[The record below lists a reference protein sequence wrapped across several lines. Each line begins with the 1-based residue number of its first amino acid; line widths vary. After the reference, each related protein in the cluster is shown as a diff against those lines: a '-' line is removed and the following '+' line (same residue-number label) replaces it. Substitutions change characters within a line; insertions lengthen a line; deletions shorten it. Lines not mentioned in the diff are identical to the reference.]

1 MIWIG
6 GRIVPDEAMT
16 IPAADRVC
24 EHGIGL
30 FETLRTW
37 DGVAKLLPRHRAR
50 MIRSAADLGLPLV
63 PTALPDPEAVARL
76 LRTVGGADG
85 GDVLLRITLSGGRS
99 DGGGSRV
106 WMRHAPL
113 PPPSNETGAAVTLAP
128 WTVAEADPLARHK
141 TLNYWSK
148 RLAFEQGRAAGADEV
163 LLATPDGR
171 IWEGSR
177 TNLFLV
183 RDGTLITPDLGGPVL
198 PGIMRGLV
206 LEKAAELGLETRQR
220 GVSAEDL
227 DRADEVFLTNA
238 VRGLIPVGRTPGR
251 TVAVPG
257 PWMLRIKD
265 RIEQWLREGGDVS

>member
-6 GRIVPDEAMT
+6 GRIVPEEAMT

-50 MIRSAADLGLPLV
+50 MIRSAADLGLPLD
-63 PTALPDPEAVARL
+63 PTDFPDHEAVAQL
-76 LRTVGGADG
+76 LRAGRGAEVR
-85 GDVLLRITLSGGRS
+85 DVTLRITLSGGRS
-99 DGGGSRV
+99 GSEGSMV

-113 PPPSNETGAAVTLAP
+113 PHPPSETGAVVMLAP
-128 WTVAEADPLARHK
+128 WTVAAADPLARHK

-163 LLATPDGR
+163 LLATSDGR

-183 RDGTLITPDLGGPVL
+183 RDGALITPDLSGPVL

-206 LEKAAELGLETRQR
+206 LERAAELGLEARQR
-220 GVSAEDL
+220 SVSGADL
-227 DRADEVFLTNA
+227 ERADEVFLTNA

-257 PWMLRIKD
+257 PWMLRIES
-265 RIEQWLREGGDVS
+265 RIEQWLREGEEMS